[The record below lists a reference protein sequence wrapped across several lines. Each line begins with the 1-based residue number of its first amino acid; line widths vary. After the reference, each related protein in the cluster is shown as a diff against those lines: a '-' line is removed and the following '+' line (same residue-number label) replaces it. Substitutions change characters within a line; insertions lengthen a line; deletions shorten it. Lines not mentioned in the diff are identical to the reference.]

1 MREYRR
7 AERQNEYARVKEYN
21 TEEEKVQREEEMLV
35 REGGKEEQESP
46 TMAQEET
53 STGSAKMDWGETSR
67 REAGRN
73 LGGVTERGGERCI
86 EEWGGGQR

>member
-1 MREYRR
+1 MPSRNGGKNGPNEECKNKNTFFMREYRP

-21 TEEEKVQREEEMLV
+21 TEEEKAQREEEKLV

-53 STGSAKMDWGETSR
+53 
-67 REAGRN
+67 
-73 LGGVTERGGERCI
+73 
-86 EEWGGGQR
+86 